1 MKSIVQALIV
11 VLLGVTSASGYTKL
25 GDGTLETNGSEG
37 DTQAAINAARS
48 GATVQIA
55 NGNYTWTS
63 GVVILGKPI
72 RLKAQSVDGVTIT
85 NRSAADA
92 LISVFEARDGNIE
105 VAGFRFLPGFDS
117 GAPAMRNHVRV
128 VQSPGGKP
136 ALVHDCYFEVNYIS
150 AIFGLGW
157 VGNGGV
163 IWRCKFFSNYLLDGG
178 IEFKS
183 ALSETWRTPSTMGMA
198 DVNGTANTYVEDCT
212 FTGIFIGAVD
222 FDDNSRTVLRHC
234 TLDNSMIYCH
244 GQDSSPDGARH
255 WEVYDNKF
263 IYTASGS
270 PPGFPKVTYP
280 LNMQA
285 WFGIRGGTG
294 IIADNDFP
302 TIAGKSAIQL
312 NVYSINRRSLTI
324 PCQTRYPA
332 ARQIGQTWIGAGGY
346 SYANAPIDGVGY
358 STDPI
363 YIWGNRGTA
372 TESPTF
378 VGLNQYLPDE
388 CGNGQRIVDYVKAGR
403 DYILG
408 KPKSGYA
415 KFPYPHPLRVA
426 AEARW
431 NSNTK

>member
-1 MKSIVQALIV
+1 
-11 VLLGVTSASGYTKL
+11 
-25 GDGTLETNGSEG
+25 
-37 DTQAAINAARS
+37 
-48 GATVQIA
+48 
-55 NGNYTWTS
+55 
-63 GVVILGKPI
+63 
-72 RLKAQSVDGVTIT
+72 
-85 NRSAADA
+85 
-92 LISVFEARDGNIE
+92 
-105 VAGFRFLPGFDS
+105 
-117 GAPAMRNHVRV
+117 MRNHVRV
-128 VQSPGGKP
+128 THSPEGKP
-136 ALVHDCYFEVNYIS
+136 VLVHDCYFETNYIA
-150 AIFGLGW
+150 AIFGLDWGT
-157 VGNGGV
+157 NGGV
-163 IWRCKFFSNYLLDGG
+163 IWRCKFFSNYNLDGG
-178 IEFKS
+178 IQFKS
-183 ALSETWRTPSTMGMA
+183 QSSETWRTPSTMGMA
-198 DVNGTANTYVEDCT
+198 DVNGTANTYIEDCT
-212 FTGIFIGAVD
+212 FMGIFIGSVD

-244 GQDSSPDGARH
+244 GQDTSPDGARH

-294 IIADNDFP
+294 VIADNDFP

-332 ARQIGQTWIGAGGY
+332 ARQLGQTWIGAGGY

-358 STDPI
+358 STDPV
-363 YIWGNRGTA
+363 YIWGNHGTA

-388 CGNGQRIVDYVKAGR
+388 CGNGQRLVDYVKAGR

-408 KPKSGYA
+408 KPKPGYA